1 MFDTSGKV
9 ETSANRLGPS
19 TKPSSGVTIVIQEVI
34 FLFRLITG
42 SNSSLIFVYKFV
54 IKSPCLT
61 PNKEDQTRAFK
72 KKTVPPCI
80 PKGIAFG
87 LLFKCSANACTFF
100 LLSRAYPYPICR
112 IGSEVIRLFNFRSV
126 YLPPTLLSLIKLLSL
141 STLLLTFK

>member
-42 SNSSLIFVYKFV
+42 SNSALIFVYKFV

-87 LLFKCSANACTFF
+87 LLFKCSANAPHSFCYHGLT
-100 LLSRAYPYPICR
+100 R
-112 IGSEVIRLFNFRSV
+112 IRFVGSSEVIRLFNFRSV
-126 YLPPTLLSLIKLLSL
+126 YLPPTLLSLKKLLSL